1 MDIDSDELWRSVHRE
16 GRAQAESLR
25 RESYEQAVVAQVLK
39 KAGRAR
45 ELWRVRAAGKEL
57 LGESRVTLGLFHRAF
72 EDFPLRLVAT
82 KLDLVEL
89 PLVDLFKRP
98 TGTSIH
104 QAYLEACQEHAGE
117 QSVVLVFPWQGF
129 GRYMTLHTL
138 AREWAEPGTASRT
151 KLVYAIGRARDRP
164 TVYTVEDLDGVLDAI
179 GWVGHVDTREC
190 TVHPPRVEG
199 VRRRRGKGSGSEA
212 G

>member
-129 GRYMTLHTL
+129 GRYMRKRLWQ
-138 AREWAEPGTASRT
+138 R
-151 KLVYAIGRARDRP
+151 
-164 TVYTVEDLDGVLDAI
+164 
-179 GWVGHVDTREC
+179 GWLRSSG
-190 TVHPPRVEG
+190 
-199 VRRRRGKGSGSEA
+199 RRRHLLSRRLPSSSSTPTGSCPAVIATPRRPSVRSA
-212 G
+212 GCSVRACTRPLSI